1 MNILGLTQVF
11 GDFLEQR
18 RIKSRNRK
26 IVALRR
32 MGWTYKA
39 IANEVQVH
47 KDQAMEVCYRE
58 MGSQETKRYNYQKG
72 ELR

>member
-1 MNILGLTQVF
+1 
-11 GDFLEQR
+11 
-18 RIKSRNRK
+18 
-26 IVALRR
+26 